1 MSENGGVW
9 KLLKV
14 SQANWK
20 CLTVSEN
27 VQECVNMLGNKD
39 NVQKCLK
46 TKRNVVKYMKIYGNV
61 LELSEQVWIN
71 LRMPVMCGNFWN
83 VWKCKEQKLKMSK
96 TCLGMYGRKC
106 MTCLRMCKCVSKYLI
121 LKLYEAHWPFPR
133 TSGNV
138 WEYVNMIGNNCD
150 V

>member
-27 VQECVNMLGNKD
+27 VQEWMNMLGNKG
-39 NVQKCLK
+39 NVQKCPK
-46 TKRNVVKYMKIYGNV
+46 QTRNVVKYMKIYGNV

-71 LRMPVMCGNFWN
+71 LRMPAMCEISEMFESARSNNWRCLKN
-83 VWKCKEQKLKMSK
+83 V
-96 TCLGMYGRKC
+96 
-106 MTCLRMCKCVSKYLI
+106 
-121 LKLYEAHWPFPR
+121 
-133 TSGNV
+133 
-138 WEYVNMIGNNCD
+138 
-150 V
+150 